1 MCASFFA
8 YDYRHERLNARVS
21 DAKPEAHDLLGA
33 ALEGFSST
41 SEMPEIEEAMSL
53 LTGLA

>member
-21 DAKPEAHDLLGA
+21 DAKPRARNRAIRRHQLLAHFNRTAFG
-33 ALEGFSST
+33 G
-41 SEMPEIEEAMSL
+41 
-53 LTGLA
+53 